1 MPSRREFLQTGAA
14 VSAAA
19 MNGLLVPAAMGAGA
33 ARSSVAQI
41 VVYDDR
47 YPQAREMAA
56 TVAAHGAAL
65 RPIERGD
72 VTRFWYD
79 ELDLLW
85 RKSPVAIAGITQ
97 FGPMFALE
105 RLGADRGLQLALRSE
120 HPAAAAP
127 ALAAQPSPIHY
138 YVPYAVQQGHAAAVD
153 GPLFSWLLA
162 PRNAFAAVD
171 SWKRG

>member
-19 MNGLLVPAAMGAGA
+19 MNGLLVPAALGAGA
-33 ARSSVAQI
+33 ARSSVAKI

-56 TVAAHGAAL
+56 AVAAHGAAL
-65 RPIERGD
+65 RAIERGD
-72 VTRFWYD
+72 ITRFWYD

-85 RKSPVAIAGITQ
+85 RSSPLAVAGITQ

-105 RLGADRGLQLALRSE
+105 RLGADRGLKLALRAE
-120 HPAAAAP
+120 HGPAVAP
-127 ALAAQPSPIHY
+127 GMAAQPSPIHY
-138 YVPYAVQQGHAAAVD
+138 YVPYAVQQGHAAPVD

-162 PRNAFAAVD
+162 PRNAFVASAGR
-171 SWKRG
+171 KGG